1 MIRMTQKQQRITS
14 VFLENGTLSS
24 SLVYKKLLEAGD
36 IISLVTVKRT
46 LSAMAREGILSISGA
61 RRTTV
66 YSVTATGRIFANI
79 DPKEYCRIE
88 PDKRYGLKTF
98 NLELLPKLSQGIFT
112 EEELKILDN
121 ATLIYEKRTEDLPT
135 SIQKKELERLVIELS
150 WKSSKIEGNTYTLLD
165 TEKLILENKEAVGH
179 DKKEALMILN
189 HKDAFNFVHECKEQF
204 KTLTRKN
211 LEELHK
217 VIIKGLDVDT
227 GLRRKPVGVLGS
239 VYRPLDN
246 IYQITEALDTL
257 SSAVSQAQTPY
268 AKAILAL
275 LGTSYIQPFADGNK
289 RTSRL
294 IANAVLLAHKCAPLS
309 YRSVD
314 ENEYREAMLVFYEL
328 NSVMPI
334 KKIFINQYKFAAEN
348 YAVK

>member
-135 SIQKKELERLVIELS
+135 SIQKNLFWKIKKRLV
-150 WKSSKIEGNTYTLLD
+150 T
-165 TEKLILENKEAVGH
+165 
-179 DKKEALMILN
+179 
-189 HKDAFNFVHECKEQF
+189 
-204 KTLTRKN
+204 
-211 LEELHK
+211 
-217 VIIKGLDVDT
+217 
-227 GLRRKPVGVLGS
+227 
-239 VYRPLDN
+239 
-246 IYQITEALDTL
+246 
-257 SSAVSQAQTPY
+257 
-268 AKAILAL
+268 
-275 LGTSYIQPFADGNK
+275 
-289 RTSRL
+289 
-294 IANAVLLAHKCAPLS
+294 
-309 YRSVD
+309 
-314 ENEYREAMLVFYEL
+314 
-328 NSVMPI
+328 I
-334 KKIFINQYKFAAEN
+334 KKRP
-348 YAVK
+348 